1 MLKIVAVKHDEKDE
15 IVKYKLSDGR
25 ILTKQEAFKLAQADK
40 IQNAVVDKTKSGE
53 MFLTSVSDGKGAN
66 KFNNLPEMNE

>member
-1 MLKIVAVKHDEKDE
+1 MLKIVGVKHDENDE

-25 ILTKQEAFKLAQADK
+25 MVTKKEAFKLAQDK
-40 IQNAVVDKTKSGE
+40 QIENAVVDKTKSGE

-66 KFNNLPEMNE
+66 KFNNMPEIE